1 MSKYLLLLLLFSNL
15 SFGGMTVKDYQ
26 EFRKDKN
33 LVEWYFNGLGNGFG
47 FSNTELKSRGLSPL
61 YCPPPD
67 LRITQE
73 MLQTML
79 DRRIKE
85 FSSKEKD
92 DRNLPKL
99 LDLQIEPMILS
110 KLTELYPCDP
120 KIKS

>member
-1 MSKYLLLLLLFSNL
+1 MKKTLLLLILLSNL

-26 EFRKDKN
+26 EFKKDKN
-33 LVEWYFNGLGNGFG
+33 SLDWYFNGLGNGFG
-47 FSNTELKSRGLSPL
+47 FSNTELQSRGLSPI

-67 LRITQE
+67 LRITKE
-73 MLQTML
+73 MLQSML

-85 FSSKEKD
+85 FSNK
-92 DRNLPKL
+92 PKYEE
-99 LDLQIEPMILS
+99 LQIEPIIMS

>member
-1 MSKYLLLLLLFSNL
+1 
-15 SFGGMTVKDYQ
+15 MTVKDYQ

-33 LVEWYFNGLGNGFG
+33 SLEWYFNGLGNGFG
-47 FSNTELKSRGLSPL
+47 FSNTELQSKGLSPL
-61 YCPPPD
+61 YCPPPE
-67 LRITQE
+67 LRITNE

-85 FSSKEKD
+85 FSNKPNYE
-92 DRNLPKL
+92 
-99 LDLQIEPMILS
+99 DLQIEPMIMS